1 MKILV
6 CNMFISLT
14 LDMVQK
20 YLKKLGH
27 TLVYRSYYT
36 PEDEEDERLQSMIKK
51 DVEKIH
57 PDILFTIN
65 YWPPVAIVANTTGIK
80 YISFAYDSPQKF
92 RKNME
97 LPCNYIFLFDRHE
110 TEIYRGKGIDRV
122 YHAPLATDIGHW
134 DSIAPANENYDI
146 SLIGSLYASTF
157 PGLRDMMDE
166 YHKGYFKGVI
176 SAQQK
181 VYGYYLVDEVIA
193 DKMEG
198 VNKCF
203 KNANPKN
210 TTVSLA
216 QMSYSV
222 GSYINYLDR
231 LTLLR
236 LLQKAGK
243 VYLFTGNL
251 SPEDKLLLKG
261 VEEQDEVDYSS
272 KMPAIF
278 KSTKINLNPVS
289 RVIRSGVPQR
299 VLDVL
304 GCRAFLLSSYQPEIA
319 EYFVNGEELV
329 MYDSYEDALDKANF
343 YIKNDSLRDA
353 IAKRGYEKIKEFFTY
368 EKRLTEIF
376 DIVSEN

>member
-14 LDMVQK
+14 LDMIQK
-20 YLKKLGH
+20 HLKKLGH
-27 TLVYRSYYT
+27 TVVYRSYYT
-36 PEDEEDERLQSMIKK
+36 PEDEEDERLQAMIKK
-51 DVEKIH
+51 DVNNIH

-65 YWPPVAIVANTTGIK
+65 FWPQVAKVANAIGIK
-80 YISFAYDSPQKF
+80 YVSFAYDSPQKF
-92 RKNME
+92 RKMD
-97 LPCNYIFLFDRHE
+97 LPCNYVFLFDRYE
-110 TEIYRGKGIDRV
+110 TETYRKQGIDRV
-122 YHAPLATDIGHW
+122 YHAPLATDIELW
-134 DSIAPANENYDI
+134 DSIAPRNESYDI
-146 SLIGSLYASTF
+146 SLIGSLYASTY

-181 VYGYYLVDEVIA
+181 IYGYYLVDEVIA

-203 KNANPKN
+203 KNANPQN
-210 TTVSLA
+210 VHVSLA
-216 QMSYSV
+216 QMSYSI

-236 LLQKAGK
+236 LLQKVGK
-243 VYLFTGNL
+243 VYLFTDKL
-251 SPEDKLLLKG
+251 SPEDKALLTG
-261 VEEQDEVDYSS
+261 VEKRGEVDYSNE
-272 KMPAIF
+272 MPAIF
-278 KSTKINLNPVS
+278 KSSKINLNPVS

-304 GCRAFLLSSYQPEIA
+304 GCRGFLLSSYQPEIA

-329 MYDSYEDALDKANF
+329 MYDSYEDALEKADF

-368 EKRLTEIF
+368 EKRLTEIL
-376 DIVSEN
+376 DIVDKN

>member
-1 MKILV
+1 
-6 CNMFISLT
+6 MFISLT
-14 LDMVQK
+14 LDMIQK

-27 TLVYRSYYT
+27 TVVYKSYYT
-36 PEDEEDERLQSMIKK
+36 PEEEEDDRLQSMIKK
-51 DVEKIH
+51 DVEKTH

-65 YWPPVAIVANTTGIK
+65 FWPSVAMVANMTGTK
-80 YISFAYDSPQKF
+80 YVSFAYDSPQKF

-97 LPCNYIFLFDRHE
+97 LPCNYVFLFDRHE
-110 TEIYRGKGIDRV
+110 TEVYRGKGIDRV
-122 YHAPLATDIGHW
+122 YHAPLATDIDQW
-134 DSIAPANENYDI
+134 DSIAPVNENYDI

-193 DKMEG
+193 SKMDG

-203 KNANPKN
+203 KNANSKN
-210 TTVSLA
+210 AQVSLA

-236 LLQKAGK
+236 LLQKAGR
-243 VYLFTGNL
+243 VYLFTDKL
-251 SPEDKLLLKG
+251 SPEDKSLLTG
-261 VEEQDEVDYSS
+261 VEKRVEVDYS
-272 KMPAIF
+272 KEMPAIF
-278 KSTKINLNPVS
+278 KSSKINLNPVS

-304 GCRAFLLSSYQPEIA
+304 GCRGFLLSSYQPEIA

-329 MYDSYEDALDKANF
+329 MYDSYGDALEKADF
-343 YIKNDSLRDA
+343 YIKNDSLRET
-353 IAKRGYEKIKEFFTY
+353 IAKSGYEKIREFFTY

-376 DIVSEN
+376 DIVAKG